1 MFCFKL
7 YFQKAAKKWENTC
20 MIQPRNITLKIY
32 DIFWFINYLCCWT
45 FCTYILHKKIKQNS
59 SGTRLVVFFILKLK
73 ITLFYMLSFAFIC
86 CTIPCHSLSP
96 IVICYHSLSFVVTHC
111 CLLSL
116 VVIRCHS
123 IYHSVSF
130 VTTSCTIRYHS
141 LSLVLP
147 LIVTRCTTRL
157 SFYKRSFYLMF
168 LMDVL

>member
-45 FCTYILHKKIKQNS
+45 FCTYILHKKIKQNP

-86 CTIPCHSLSP
+86 CTIPCHSFSP
-96 IVICYHSLSFVVTHC
+96 IVICYHSLSFVVTRFITQCHS
-111 CLLSL
+111 LPL
-116 VVIRCHS
+116 VVPFAIIRCHS
-123 IYHSVSF
+123 F
-130 VTTSCTIRYHS
+130 YHS
-141 LSLVLP
+141 LSLDAP
-147 LIVTRCTTRL
+147 LVCHFINDHFIWC
-157 SFYKRSFYLMF
+157 F
-168 LMDVL
+168 